1 MKKLIL
7 PLLLS
12 LGLRGWR
19 ACRRRRALPG
29 TRRPTST
36 NDLAALQNGAK
47 LFVNYCLNCHSA
59 AFMRY
64 NRLQDIGLTEQQIK
78 DNLLFTTD
86 KVGDTMKAAIDPKQA
101 KEWFG
106 ANPPDLTL
114 VARSRAGHG
123 GTGADY
129 LYTYLRTFY
138 RDDTKATGWN
148 NLAFPNVAMPHVLW
162 ELQGERQPVFDEDRS
177 STATRSQVFKGWEQ
191 VTPGTMTP
199 LQYDQAVGDLVG
211 YLQWMAEPAQNTRVR
226 IGVWVLLF
234 LAVFTVFAWRLN
246 ARSGKTSSKADRRP
260 ARSGASRSFAEWAA
274 YAHPTLFDF

>member
-7 PLLLS
+7 TLITAW
-12 LGLRGWR
+12 GLVSGVHAAGGDTIAWDK
-19 ACRRRRALPG
+19 AP
-29 TRRPTST
+29 SKT

-64 NRLQDIGLTEQQIK
+64 NRLTDIGLSEQQIK
-78 DNLLFTTD
+78 DNLLFATD
-86 KVGDTMKAAIDPKQA
+86 KVGETMKAAVDPKQA

-114 VARSRAGHG
+114 VARSRSSHG

-129 LYTYLRTFY
+129 LYTYLRTYY

-148 NLAFPNVAMPHVLW
+148 NLAFTSVGMPHVLW
-162 ELQGERQPVFDEDRS
+162 ELQGERRPLFEEKKDHGHDVK
-177 STATRSQVFKGWEQ
+177 VFKGWEQ
-191 VTPGTMTP
+191 VTPGTLTP
-199 LQYDQAVGDLVG
+199 LQYDQAMGDLVAFM
-211 YLQWMAEPAQNTRVR
+211 QWMAEPAQNTRVR

-234 LAVFTVFAWRLN
+234 LGVFTIIAWRLN
-246 ARSGKTSSKADRRP
+246 AAFWKDVK
-260 ARSGASRSFAEWAA
+260 
-274 YAHPTLFDF
+274 

>member
-7 PLLLS
+7 TLIAA
-12 LGLRGWR
+12 LGIVAGAHAAEGGIAWDK
-19 ACRRRRALPG
+19 APNK
-29 TRRPTST
+29 T

-64 NRLQDIGLTEQQIK
+64 NRLQDIGITEQQIK

-86 KVGDTMKAAIDPKQA
+86 KVGETMKANLDPVQA
-101 KEWFG
+101 KAWFG
-106 ANPPDLTL
+106 GVPPDLTL

-123 GTGADY
+123 GTGSDY

-148 NLAFPNVAMPHVLW
+148 NLVFPSVGMPHVLW
-162 ELQGERQPVFDEDRS
+162 ELQGDRRPVFDKVES
-177 STATRSQVFKGWEQ
+177 HGHTAEVFKGWEQ

-199 LQYDQAVGDLVG
+199 LQYDQAVGDLVA
-211 YLQWMAEPAQNTRVR
+211 YMQWMAEPAQNTRIRV
-226 IGVWVLLF
+226 GVWVLLF
-234 LAVFTVFAWRLN
+234 LVLALVFVWRLN
-246 ARSGKTSSKADRRP
+246 ASYWKDVK
-260 ARSGASRSFAEWAA
+260 
-274 YAHPTLFDF
+274 

>member
-7 PLLLS
+7 TLIAA
-12 LGLRGWR
+12 LGIVTGAHASEGGIPWDKAPNR
-19 ACRRRRALPG
+19 
-29 TRRPTST
+29 T

-64 NRLQDIGLTEQQIK
+64 NRLQDIGISEQQIK

-86 KVGDTMKAAIDPKQA
+86 KVGETMKANIDPRQA

-106 ANPPDLTL
+106 TVPPDLTL

-129 LYTYLRTFY
+129 RYTYMRTFY

-148 NLAFPNVAMPHVLW
+148 NLAFPAVAMPHVLW
-162 ELQGERQPVFDEDRS
+162 ELQGERRPIFDKVESHGHETD
-177 STATRSQVFKGWEQ
+177 VFKGWEQ
-191 VTPGTMTP
+191 LSPGTMTP
-199 LQYDQAVGDLVG
+199 MQYDQAMGDLVS
-211 YLQWMAEPAQNTRVR
+211 YLQWMAEPAQNTRIRV
-226 IGVWVLLF
+226 GVWVLLF
-234 LAVFTVFAWRLN
+234 LVIAVVFVWRLN
-246 ARSGKTSSKADRRP
+246 ASYWKDVK
-260 ARSGASRSFAEWAA
+260 
-274 YAHPTLFDF
+274 

>member
-7 PLLLS
+7 TLIAA
-12 LGLRGWR
+12 LGIVAGAHAAEGGIAWDK
-19 ACRRRRALPG
+19 AP
-29 TRRPTST
+29 SKT

-64 NRLQDIGLTEQQIK
+64 NRLQDIGITEQQIK
-78 DNLLFTTD
+78 ENLLFTTD
-86 KVGDTMKAAIDPKQA
+86 KVGETMKANIDPVQA
-101 KEWFG
+101 KAWFG
-106 ANPPDLTL
+106 GVPPDLTL

-148 NLAFPNVAMPHVLW
+148 NLVFPSVGMPHVLW
-162 ELQGERQPVFDEDRS
+162 ELQGDRRPVFEKAES
-177 STATRSQVFKGWEQ
+177 HGHETEVFKGWEQ

-199 LQYDQAVGDLVG
+199 LQYDQAIGDLVA
-211 YLQWMAEPAQNTRVR
+211 YLQWMAEPAQNTRIRV
-226 IGVWVLLF
+226 GVWVLLF
-234 LAVFTVFAWRLN
+234 LVMTLVFVWRLN
-246 ARSGKTSSKADRRP
+246 ASYWKDVK
-260 ARSGASRSFAEWAA
+260 
-274 YAHPTLFDF
+274 